1 MSEYLRLVQER
12 FPVAWHP
19 SGGSRYGL
27 IFWMR
32 MRRKQLH
39 TFDHR
44 LRRVIVEPILA
55 RLEAGDDRMPC
66 GCRMHGCML
75 IRRTVTATDV
85 PTLRAP
91 AKMKP
96 PIFR

>member
-1 MSEYLRLVQER
+1 
-12 FPVAWHP
+12 
-19 SGGSRYGL
+19 
-27 IFWMR
+27 
-32 MRRKQLH
+32 
-39 TFDHR
+39 
-44 LRRVIVEPILA
+44 
-55 RLEAGDDRMPC
+55 MPC